1 MMKKIS
7 LYLILICFSLICL
20 TGCGSKNE
28 KKEDSTNSSL
38 NSTNYENKQED
49 DTESKEDS
57 SKENEENQSTE
68 QSNNS
73 NNTQSNSSSNQ
84 QSNNTQSNSSSN
96 QQSSNTQS
104 NNTSNSGSNN
114 KEEKPTCVSKKFD
127 EKYKYVYEDE
137 KTCHKEGE
145 STAFFDITDNVDD
158 RVFTINCDKIVD
170 DCGKTWWGVSYNI
183 YDPSNST
190 RDDGVVVL
198 HY

>member
-28 KKEDSTNSSL
+28 KKEDSINSSL

-84 QSNNTQSNSSSN
+84 QNNNTQSNSSSN

-104 NNTSNSGSNN
+104 NNTSNSGSN
-114 KEEKPTCVSKKFD
+114 KEEKPTCVSKKFN

>member
-28 KKEDSTNSSL
+28 KKEDSINSSL

-84 QSNNTQSNSSSN
+84 QNNNTQSNSSSN
-96 QQSSNTQS
+96 QQSSNTQN
-104 NNTSNSGSNN
+104 NNTSNSGSN
-114 KEEKPTCVSKKFD
+114 KEEKTTCVSKKFN

>member
-28 KKEDSTNSSL
+28 KKEDSINSSL
-38 NSTNYENKQED
+38 NSTNYEDKQED
-49 DTESKEDS
+49 DTESKDDS
-57 SKENEENQSTE
+57 SKETEENQSTE

-96 QQSSNTQS
+96 QQSSNTQN
-104 NNTSNSGSNN
+104 NNTSNSGSN

>member
-7 LYLILICFSLICL
+7 LYLILICFILICL

-28 KKEDSTNSSL
+28 KKEDSINSSL

-84 QSNNTQSNSSSN
+84 QNNNTQSNSSSN

-104 NNTSNSGSNN
+104 NNTSNSGSN
-114 KEEKPTCVSKKFD
+114 KEEKPTCVSKKFN

>member
-28 KKEDSTNSSL
+28 KKEDSINSSL

-84 QSNNTQSNSSSN
+84 QNNNTQSNSSSN
-96 QQSSNTQS
+96 QQSSNTQN
-104 NNTSNSGSNN
+104 NNTSNSGSN
-114 KEEKPTCVSKKFD
+114 KEEKPTCVSKKFN